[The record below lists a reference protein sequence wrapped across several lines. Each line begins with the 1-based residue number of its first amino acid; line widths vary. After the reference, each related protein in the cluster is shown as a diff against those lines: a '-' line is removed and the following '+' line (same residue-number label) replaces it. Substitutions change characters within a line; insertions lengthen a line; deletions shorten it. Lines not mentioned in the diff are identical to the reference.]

1 MAPLKILIRTNASDS
16 FELETDDEETVETL
30 TVLIYSLRP
39 DLGQDSRLVHKG
51 IILKAPQLI
60 RDLGIKSG
68 DAVVVARMPQKI
80 IVEETPMQSQTTVCE
95 VLNSQDDQQQKP
107 STEPSNSD
115 PNRTSDREG
124 VQPTKQEEHSSTL
137 KDDSCPTTTEV
148 SVVEVA
154 ASSTPLSPETLL
166 MPVEGQVASSGTDDR
181 DAPMDV
187 PAESSPAEKVVS
199 GDTPKGL
206 KRLRDDFAELQP
218 SAALMALAARLEGGN
233 LEVHPSE
240 LVDMLRHTANRVEAI
255 ESAMNDSCQALML
268 VNHLSARVLQGLNEG
283 GHQLPA
289 PASSKPTEDS
299 TRSFLIKKGDVELQ
313 ESHRATAAMK
323 LTQSN
328 VSCGG
333 TLSASSVPK
342 SKEELDRA
350 REARLQRLE
359 ALQADKK
366 KEQEDAA
373 AKAKSK
379 EAMFQAPSVG
389 LSKPLGRF

>member
-16 FELETDDEETVETL
+16 FELETDDEETVEML

-80 IVEETPMQSQTTVCE
+80 IVEETPMQSQTTACE
-95 VLNSQDDQQQKP
+95 VINLQDDQQQNP
-107 STEPSNSD
+107 STEPS
-115 PNRTSDREG
+115 TT
-124 VQPTKQEEHSSTL
+124 Q
-137 KDDSCPTTTEV
+137 DDSCPTTTEL

-154 ASSTPLSPETLL
+154 SSPTPLSQETLL
-166 MPVEGQVASSGTDDR
+166 MPTEGQVASSGTDDC
-181 DAPMDV
+181 AVSMDV
-187 PAESSPAEKVVS
+187 SSLPAESSPAEKVVS

-289 PASSKPTEDS
+289 PASPKPTEDS

-379 EAMFQAPSVG
+379 EAMFQAPSVWP
-389 LSKPLGRF
+389 SKPLGRF